1 LVASIGTGKGR
12 DAEGAKE
19 VEEGKREM
27 TTEDVGL
34 PSVDSP
40 LGEQLLEVIDA
51 YTLSHPEISDDEM
64 TEHIDRAL
72 REVKAMCDFVG
83 SMKGVT
89 RIKGDAK

>member
-34 PSVDSP
+34 PSVDS
-40 LGEQLLEVIDA
+40 
-51 YTLSHPEISDDEM
+51 ISDDEM